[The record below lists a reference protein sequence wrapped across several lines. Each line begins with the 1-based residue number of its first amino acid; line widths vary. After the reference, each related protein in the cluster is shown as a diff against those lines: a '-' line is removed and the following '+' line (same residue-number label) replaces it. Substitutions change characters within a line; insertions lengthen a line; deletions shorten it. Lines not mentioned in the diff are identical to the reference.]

1 MVYKWCCALMIP
13 LLFLAGC
20 GGGRGGDEAEQLAL
34 EIRAEYLSMAGYT
47 ARLAV
52 TADYGDRVFDC
63 VLDLDHAAGAETA
76 LTVVE
81 PALLKGITAH
91 FRPESTLLEFDGT
104 SLETGALTPEGLS
117 PLECVPFLIAELQE
131 GFISQWSLETLG
143 ETECVCFT
151 TSDPTL
157 KMGQGTEASLW
168 FDRESHKWL
177 QSEITVEGV
186 SVLRCSVTDFT
197 WKEKED

>member
-1 MVYKWCCALMIP
+1 MVRKWCCALMIP
-13 LLFLAGC
+13 LLLLAGC

-34 EIRAEYLSMAGYT
+34 EIRAEYLSMAGCT

-63 VLDLDHAAGAETA
+63 GLDLDHTAGTETV

-81 PALLKGITAH
+81 PELLKGVTAR
-91 FRPESTLLEFDGT
+91 FRPGNTLLEFDGT

-117 PLECVPFLIAELQE
+117 PLECVPFLLTEIQE

-143 ETECVCFT
+143 ETECVRFT

-168 FDRESHKWL
+168 FDKETYAWK
-177 QSEITVEGV
+177 QGEITAEGV
-186 SVLRCSVTDFT
+186 SVLRCTVKDFT